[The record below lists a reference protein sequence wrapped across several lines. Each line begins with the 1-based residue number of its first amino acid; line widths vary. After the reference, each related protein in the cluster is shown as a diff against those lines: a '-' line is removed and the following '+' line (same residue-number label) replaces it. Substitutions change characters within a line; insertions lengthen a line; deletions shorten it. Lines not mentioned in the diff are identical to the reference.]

1 MTDSHREEF
10 GIIVHWFDDFK
21 YFLHS
26 GFFKWPKWM
35 PHTDHLVP
43 NLSKA
48 ATSEEFSGILIIAGR
63 VNLGFKGLVKQR
75 YSVLLDYQI
84 LVGRHLTLIQR
95 HFLYRQVLTAAS
107 LIVVKV
113 WMWLDMFLENWLELE
128 ERLLGCIENVDLH
141 RISHVSNKYVEVNM

>member
-1 MTDSHREEF
+1 
-10 GIIVHWFDDFK
+10 
-21 YFLHS
+21 
-26 GFFKWPKWM
+26 M

-113 WMWLDMFLENWLELE
+113 
-128 ERLLGCIENVDLH
+128 
-141 RISHVSNKYVEVNM
+141 